1 MELTDVVV
9 VAAKRSP
16 MGLFGGSMKDLSVLD
31 IGSQVIKKTLESI
44 DLDPKEVDMTVFGNC
59 RQAGNGTNPARIAAE
74 LAGIPIDRFAQTV
87 NCACPTGI
95 KATIIASQD
104 IRCGDGEIIVAG
116 GMESMSTIPHLITGH
131 RWEGFRL
138 GDVKIMDGW
147 NDTIDKIAKIG
158 MGLTAENVAETLL
171 RDDPQGNQGKRKYP
185 WPVDILLYPANVAGL
200 INLLIFWLLPIGVSF
215 ICRFIFIP
223 CLGFILSLVVPAY
236 MIYYFA
242 DCIRD
247 SAKGNTRAPE
257 NTGDVPGVRDAFAQL
272 MCVIATIVM
281 AFLPA
286 GITFACCRQVNGLV
300 WVFFGLGVFM
310 LPIALLATIM
320 QDTGV
325 GLNPLV
331 WIMAVLRTLI
341 PYLGLAGV
349 FLAMNV
355 GVVFY
360 MRVTDDYLL
369 RHVLVTGPFIYAA
382 MILMHLFG
390 RFYYRYEKR
399 LNW

>member
-158 MGLTAENVAETLL
+158 MGLTAENVAEKYDISREDQDEGWRGGRRSRL
-171 RDDPQGNQGKRKYP
+171 RGRRTRGGWVCREADLQSRQDTDRRRITTRSSGRNGVRTAGGDPRDFQ
-185 WPVDILLYPANVAGL
+185 
-200 INLLIFWLLPIGVSF
+200 
-215 ICRFIFIP
+215 
-223 CLGFILSLVVPAY
+223 VPAR
-236 MIYYFA
+236 MRNLRVRC
-242 DCIRD
+242 D
-247 SAKGNTRAPE
+247 
-257 NTGDVPGVRDAFAQL
+257 PGARRSSRPGRE
-272 MCVIATIVM
+272 TTS
-281 AFLPA
+281 LP
-286 GITFACCRQVNGLV
+286 
-300 WVFFGLGVFM
+300 
-310 LPIALLATIM
+310 
-320 QDTGV
+320 
-325 GLNPLV
+325 
-331 WIMAVLRTLI
+331 
-341 PYLGLAGV
+341 
-349 FLAMNV
+349 
-355 GVVFY
+355 
-360 MRVTDDYLL
+360 
-369 RHVLVTGPFIYAA
+369 
-382 MILMHLFG
+382 
-390 RFYYRYEKR
+390 
-399 LNW
+399 